1 MAEVEPSPFST
12 ASENNVRTFLLLVR
26 RSGVRS
32 PIPGVVARTG
42 DRLMKTI
49 PDAKLHALL
58 GECLGELDA
67 SGEDARRMALE
78 LLRRVEEVSPGVI
91 EQMAVELQLSRLPR
105 TTAH

>member
-1 MAEVEPSPFST
+1 
-12 ASENNVRTFLLLVR
+12 
-26 RSGVRS
+26 
-32 PIPGVVARTG
+32 
-42 DRLMKTI
+42 MKTI